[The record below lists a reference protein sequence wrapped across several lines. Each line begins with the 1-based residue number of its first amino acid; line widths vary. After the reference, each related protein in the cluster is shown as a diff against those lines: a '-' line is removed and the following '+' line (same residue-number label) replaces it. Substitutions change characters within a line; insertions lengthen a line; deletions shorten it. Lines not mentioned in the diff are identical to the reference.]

1 MSYILNFDS
10 LLPSQL
16 VVEIVKT
23 KVATKVKIFVP
34 VLGGNSV
41 TLFTFIL
48 TIATTHLNFGVNPKF
63 LTY

>member
-1 MSYILNFDS
+1 M
-10 LLPSQL
+10 
-16 VVEIVKT
+16 VVKIVKT
-23 KVATKVKIFVP
+23 KVATKVKMFVP

-41 TLFTFIL
+41 SLFTFIL